1 MSIRA
6 AMAMLMRILLI
17 VLLATSAA
25 AAMAAG
31 TTAIAQPAEQLSV
44 ALVGFGS
51 KTCADWLSKPS
62 RKLEGAIWLY
72 GFWSGLNYVA
82 AASEQKQ
89 SRASSSE
96 IVEAVEKVCKGGPSQ
111 LLASA
116 AWSAYLTLNA
126 AHRAR

>member
-1 MSIRA
+1 
-6 AMAMLMRILLI
+6 MAMLMRIFLF

-96 IVEAVEKVCKGGPSQ
+96 IVDAVEKVCKGGGRSQ

-116 AWSAYLTLNA
+116 AWSAYVAHNA
-126 AHRAR
+126 AHRAP